1 MRDSFPS
8 DNSPVDET
16 AGRLLRG
23 QLLSNDFER
32 TSETLSMGD
41 PLSVAGSAVGIISL
55 GIQVCQG
62 LVQYAD
68 AVRGQQRDVDDG
80 MDEDRSLLTVFK
92 SLEQTIAR
100 IETDSPENA
109 KPLLEHL
116 RQAEAKLRSLEEV
129 LTEVGIPVNTSSSI
143 KGKMKETYRV
153 AIYPMK
159 KSKLEGARQSV
170 QSLLGILTTALQRA
184 DLDLGISQADALKTL
199 QSITNSSASELKA
212 AVEANS
218 TQLDSI
224 QATSRR
230 EFSDISNSLISTK
243 AEVQAF
249 SARSAS
255 QLDSVSSDI
264 RESLANTQL
273 LVEMIRDLSLQINAA
288 SANSVRTGSH
298 NQNALLMATL
308 GSRVPPSSLKQ
319 AYDLYTTRADLV
331 PGSSRIINE
340 FPQPHRRRSTY

>member
-184 DLDLGISQADALKTL
+184 DL
-199 QSITNSSASELKA
+199 
-212 AVEANS
+212 
-218 TQLDSI
+218 
-224 QATSRR
+224 
-230 EFSDISNSLISTK
+230 
-243 AEVQAF
+243 
-249 SARSAS
+249 
-255 QLDSVSSDI
+255 
-264 RESLANTQL
+264 
-273 LVEMIRDLSLQINAA
+273 
-288 SANSVRTGSH
+288 
-298 NQNALLMATL
+298 
-308 GSRVPPSSLKQ
+308 
-319 AYDLYTTRADLV
+319 
-331 PGSSRIINE
+331 
-340 FPQPHRRRSTY
+340 